1 MSDTL
6 RNAVVVGGNRTP
18 FARTGTAYA
27 NTSAQELLTA
37 AINGLVA
44 RFALTGEKIDEVAA
58 GAVLKH
64 AKDFNLTRECVLGSG
79 LDPHTPAVDLQQ
91 ACATSVETFV
101 YTANKIRLG
110 QANTAIA
117 GGVDSASDA
126 PIAVSEG
133 MRRVLM
139 RANREKTTAGRLKA
153 FATIRPKDF
162 IPAPP
167 SVEEPRTKK
176 SMGESQAGT
185 GKAYGISREAQD
197 ELAYASHQNLAK
209 AWDEGF
215 FDDLVTPF
223 NGLTKDNVL
232 RPDTT
237 LEKLA
242 KLKPAFGDTMTAG
255 NSTNMTDGAAVV
267 LLADEETARARNWEP
282 LAKFVDAQVAA
293 VDHVNGPE
301 ETDGLLL
308 APTRAIPE
316 ILERNGFTTD
326 DIDIFE
332 IHEAFASTVL
342 VTLENLKKQG
352 IEIPREKINPD
363 GSSLAAGHPFAAT
376 GARIIAS
383 LSKRL
388 HEKGAGTRGLISVC
402 AAGGQGVVIILEAM

>member
-1 MSDTL
+1 MSNDL

-27 NTSAQELLTA
+27 DVSTQELLTA

-64 AKDFNLTRECVLGSG
+64 ARDFNLTRECVLSSG

-91 ACATSVETFV
+91 ACATSLETFI
-101 YTANKIRLG
+101 YLANKIRLG
-110 QANTAIA
+110 QADTAIA

-133 MRRVLM
+133 LRKILL
-139 RANREKTTAGRLKA
+139 RASREKTTQGRLKA
-153 FATIRPKDF
+153 FAAIRPKDLQ
-162 IPAPP
+162 PAPP
-167 SVEEPRTKK
+167 SVEEPRTHK
-176 SMGESQAGT
+176 SMGESQAET
-185 GKAYGISREAQD
+185 GKAYGITREAQD
-197 ELAYASHQNLAK
+197 ELAYQSHQNLAK

-215 FDDLVTPF
+215 FDDLVTSF

-237 LEKLA
+237 VEKLA
-242 KLKPAFGDTMTAG
+242 KLRPAFGDTMTAG

-293 VDHVNGPE
+293 VNHVDGPE
-301 ETDGLLL
+301 LTDGLLL

-316 ILERNGFTTD
+316 ILERNGLTAD
-326 DIDIFE
+326 DIDLYE

-342 VTLENLKKQG
+342 ATLANLDEQG
-352 IEIPREKINPD
+352 INIPRDRINKD

-388 HEKGAGTRGLISVC
+388 HERGAGSRGLISVC
-402 AAGGQGVVIILEAM
+402 AAGGQGVVVILEAM